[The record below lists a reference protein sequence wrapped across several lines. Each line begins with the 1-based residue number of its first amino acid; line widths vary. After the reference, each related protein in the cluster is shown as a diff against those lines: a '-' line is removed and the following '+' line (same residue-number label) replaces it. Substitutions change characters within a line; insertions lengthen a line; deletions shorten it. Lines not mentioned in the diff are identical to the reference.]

1 MGLGK
6 TITCVSLIASTL
18 ESGKRFAKVPLIPPT
33 PPPPTIPNIG
43 DLDLQPSHFAGSV
56 WGMPPVNNGSST
68 SGGSSTLSAR
78 AQAKQRAQE
87 KAAES
92 IYVRM
97 KRLKVKSRGTLII
110 CPLST
115 VANWEDQFREHWG
128 GNGVIVVGGSGDEGK
143 ESKEKVKKEK
153 DSKCPLI
160 KKEKEKEKESLGL
173 GEIKKEEGDASLP
186 FGISNTPTSS
196 QSSNGPPSLPP
207 SPEQKPIVKS
217 AGLLESKE
225 APLRIYVYHGN
236 ARRPD
241 PAFLAD
247 FDAVIT
253 TYATLASEYSK
264 QLRSMDAEPP
274 PGGAGGT
281 SNGEG
286 DGDGDSETKGK
297 KLCGMKRKKLC
308 GGSGGEEISSPL
320 QMVHWFRVVLDE
332 AQ

>member
-18 ESGKRFAKVPLIPPT
+18 ESAKEFAKEPLIPPT
-33 PPPPTIPNIG
+33 PPPPSIPNIG
-43 DLDLQPSHFAGSV
+43 ELDLQPSHFAGAV
-56 WGMPPVNNGSST
+56 WGMPPTNNGSLNFIGSNST
-68 SGGSSTLSAR
+68 SAR

-92 IYVRM
+92 VYVRM
-97 KRLKVKSRGTLII
+97 RRLKVKSRGTLII

-115 VANWEDQFREHWG
+115 VANWEDQFREHWSG
-128 GNGVIVVGGSGDEGK
+128 SGVIVVGGSGEEAK
-143 ESKEKVKKEK
+143 ETREKVKKEK
-153 DSKCPLI
+153 DGKYLLI
-160 KKEKEKEKESLGL
+160 KREREREKEKELVGF
-173 GEIKKEEGDASLP
+173 GEYKKEDVESSSSLSVSATASP
-186 FGISNTPTSS
+186 QGSIT
-196 QSSNGPPSLPP
+196 PPSLPP
-207 SPEQKPIVKS
+207 SPEQKPIIGSPVM
-217 AGLLESKE
+217 LEAKDP
-225 APLRIYVYHGN
+225 PLRIYIYHGN

-241 PAFLAD
+241 PVYLAD

-264 QLRSMDAEPP
+264 QLRSMEAEPV
-274 PGGAGGT
+274 GT
-281 SNGEG
+281 NAVDGEA
-286 DGDGDSETKGK
+286 DVDTETKGK

-308 GGSGGEEISSPL
+308 GGSSREEIPSPL